1 MSKEKRKAIG
11 QNGEP
16 SLREQRSMLC
26 ENLSFISAEA
36 YKQMRAN
43 LLFALPDQEGECR
56 AVGVT
61 SSIRG
66 EGKSTT
72 AINLAY
78 TLAETGKMVLLI
90 DADMRVPTVAKKL
103 AITGK
108 PGLSNVLAGLCTPD
122 KVVQTSYNMS
132 NWHIMPAGD
141 IPPNPSELLGSEQM
155 GKLLKD
161 LAATYEFIVVD
172 LPPANIVSDALAV
185 SPWVNGL
192 LVVVRAGYTEKQALT
207 ECMRNLQVLG
217 NKLLGFVL
225 TDTEQMPKRYGKY
238 GRYGRYS
245 KYGKYGK
252 YGRYSKYQKYS
263 SYGYYYGKK
272 STAKPVSKTVETV
285 RQTVEQAV
293 QENAEERK

>member
-1 MSKEKRKAIG
+1 MEKKKAG
-11 QNGEP
+11 GAGGTTP

-26 ENLSFISAEA
+26 ENLNFAAAEA
-36 YKQMRAN
+36 YKQLRAN
-43 LLFALPDQEGECR
+43 LLFALPEQEGGCR
-56 AVGVT
+56 IVGVT

-103 AITGK
+103 AINGK
-108 PGLSNVLAGLCTPD
+108 PGLSNVLAGLCTAD
-122 KVVQTSYNMS
+122 KVIQTSYHMA

-155 GKLLKD
+155 GKLLRE
-161 LAATYEFIVVD
+161 LANTYEYIVVD
-172 LPPANIVSDALAV
+172 LPPVNIVSDALAV
-185 SPWVNGL
+185 SPWVSGI

-207 ECMRNLQVLG
+207 ECMRNLRVLES
-217 NKLLGFVL
+217 KLLGFVV
-225 TDTEQMPKRYGKY
+225 TDTYQIAKRYGRYGHYGRYSKYGKY

-245 KYGKYGK
+245 KYE
-252 YGRYSKYQKYS
+252 KYS
-263 SYGYYYGKK
+263 SYGYYGRKTAAK
-272 STAKPVSKTVETV
+272 VTAKTIDTV
-285 RQTVEQAV
+285 RQTVEQAA
-293 QENAEERK
+293 QNPEERK

>member
-1 MSKEKRKAIG
+1 MSMEKKKAG
-11 QNGEP
+11 GAGGTAP

-26 ENLSFISAEA
+26 ENLNFAAAEA
-36 YKQMRAN
+36 YKQLRAN
-43 LLFALPDQEGECR
+43 LLFALPEQEGGCR
-56 AVGVT
+56 IVGVT

-103 AITGK
+103 AINGK
-108 PGLSNVLAGLCTPD
+108 PGLSNVLAGLCTAD
-122 KVVQTSYNMS
+122 KVIQTSYHMA

-155 GKLLKD
+155 GKLLRE
-161 LAATYEFIVVD
+161 LANTYEYIVVD
-172 LPPANIVSDALAV
+172 LPPVNIVSDALAV
-185 SPWVNGL
+185 SPWVSGI

-207 ECMRNLQVLG
+207 ECMRNLRVLES
-217 NKLLGFVL
+217 KLLGFVV
-225 TDTEQMPKRYGKY
+225 TDTYQIAKRYGRYGHYGRYSKYGKY

-245 KYGKYGK
+245 KYE
-252 YGRYSKYQKYS
+252 KYS
-263 SYGYYYGKK
+263 SYGYYGRKTAAK
-272 STAKPVSKTVETV
+272 VTAKTIDTV
-285 RQTVEQAV
+285 RQTVEQAA
-293 QENAEERK
+293 QNPEERK